1 MNDHLELS
9 IRSSACTF
17 APKFMEQHL
26 LSSFLV
32 TGVTFRKS
40 NSVTRSKFALT
51 KEQVTLFLQQA
62 KQSGIQ
68 SLFII
73 STCNRTEFY
82 TYQTYQKVVIELLS
96 GFTGNSVEDFNQHCF
111 KKKSG
116 EAVNHL
122 LEVSTGLDSQILGDY
137 EIVGQIKQSCNI
149 AQKAG
154 TIDTFLDKLISAAL
168 QCSKKVKTDTR
179 ISSGTTSVSFAAVS
193 FLKEH
198 CNGLANKKI
207 VLIGTGKIGTHTC
220 KNLLDY
226 TDAASMTLINRT
238 DAKAIEL
245 ASQLQ
250 LATLP
255 YSQMHQAITGA
266 DIIIVSTAD
275 TNPLV
280 TPELLPAHKE
290 QILIDLSIPN
300 NIHPDC
306 GLVANKRLVN
316 VDELSTISDA
326 TLASRRK
333 EIPQAE
339 AIIKEHIEIFM
350 EWLNMRRHAPYIA
363 AAKHQLLGLEK
374 SSMFKNYTKT
384 QPLLFVHHPPEQKV
398 QKSIKQLAENI
409 KKENRGGC
417 HVIDAIN
424 HFITPGTN

>member
-1 MNDHLELS
+1 
-9 IRSSACTF
+9 
-17 APKFMEQHL
+17 MEQHL

-51 KEQVTLFLQQA
+51 KEQVTAFLQQA
-62 KQSGIQ
+62 RQLGIQ

-82 TYQTYQKVVIELLS
+82 TYQPYQKAVIDLLS
-96 GFTGNSVEDFNQHCF
+96 GFTGNSVEDFYQHCF

-116 EAVNHL
+116 EAIQHL

-137 EIVGQIKQSCNI
+137 EIVGQIKQSYTI

-179 ISSGTTSVSFAAVS
+179 ISSGTTSVSFAAIS

-226 TDAASMTLINRT
+226 TDAATVTLINRT

-255 YSQMHQAITGA
+255 YSQLHMAINDA

-280 TPELLPAHKE
+280 TPELLPAYKE

-300 NIHPDC
+300 NIHPNC
-306 GLVANKRLVN
+306 GSVANKRLVN

-333 EIPQAE
+333 EIPHAE
-339 AIIKEHIEIFM
+339 AIIKEHIELFM

-374 SSMFKNYTKT
+374 CNMFKNYTKT
-384 QPLLFVHHPPEQKV
+384 QPLLFVHHPIEQKV